1 MQIPVVTRTEQVRRI
16 VIHQILSGV
25 LRPGDRILEARL
37 SKVLGVSQA
46 TVNAALQDLHNQAI
60 VDKLPN
66 RSTNVRRYTVEDIE
80 RLFAVRV
87 LLEPAAVSSVSA
99 AWSEEARNSLQKQVD
114 QMRRAAVARDLADWG
129 MADYTFHHEIYRLAG
144 NPYLT
149 RAAQAIAAAPFAYI
163 FCDHLE
169 TLPTDYI
176 SMAEDHQTIVA
187 AIEQGPVAAARV
199 TRQYIEQWLEH
210 SRRALKAAAAND
222 NVAREGD
229 S

>member
-1 MQIPVVTRTEQVRRI
+1 MVTKTEHVRRV
-16 VIHQILSGV
+16 VIQQILSGA

-37 SKVLGVSQA
+37 SKDLGVSQA
-46 TVNAALQDLHNQAI
+46 TVNAALQDLHNQAM
-60 VDKLPN
+60 VTKLPN
-66 RSTNVRRYTVEDIE
+66 RSTNVRHYTMEDIE

-87 LLEPAAVSSVSA
+87 LLEPAAVWSVSA
-99 AWSEEARNSLQKQVD
+99 AWSEEARNALQQQVD
-114 QMRRAAVARDLADWG
+114 QMRRAAVARDLANWG
-129 MADYTFHHEIYRLAG
+129 IADYTFHHEIYRLAG

-169 TLPTDYI
+169 ELPTDYM
-176 SMAEDHQTIVA
+176 SMAEDHQNILA

-199 TRQYIEQWLEH
+199 IRVYIEQWLEH
-210 SRRALKAAAAND
+210 SRRVLKAAAANAGQ
-222 NVAREGD
+222 VPRGE